1 MSSLVEGGQR
11 PDEVHQNQTNMK
23 LSIISLLCIAAHAQ
37 TIRRVNNNAGVTGVN
52 VYTTAQA
59 AHDAAAAND
68 ILMIEPSV
76 TTYENLILTKP
87 LKIYGNGYFL
97 STIIVNPV
105 NDATTI
111 SQELKDRYGFD
122 VELVENPTQDE
133 MC

>member
-1 MSSLVEGGQR
+1 
-11 PDEVHQNQTNMK
+11 MK
-23 LSIISLLCIAAHAQ
+23 LSIISLLTSHILLLCIAAHAQ

-59 AHDAAAAND
+59 AHDAAVAND